1 MKFLLML
8 ALLMALPPLSPPER
22 EKQAVII
29 ATGTV
34 VSQTEKIETVD
45 KGTNTVYTVQ
55 FAPDRTLKG
64 KAPSNLTF
72 TYWRTG
78 KRPQGWAGPQGQN
91 SALSKGQKAT
101 VFLQGDE
108 KGYRLLEPNGWDA
121 VR

>member
-1 MKFLLML
+1 MKILLLL
-8 ALLMALPPLSPPER
+8 ALLMALPPLSPSTR

-34 VSQTEKIETVD
+34 VTQTEKVETAD
-45 KGTNTVYTVQ
+45 NGSNSVYTVQ
-55 FAPDRTLKG
+55 FAPDRVIKG
-64 KAPSNLTF
+64 KAPSNLSF
-72 TYWRTG
+72 TYWQPK

-101 VFLQGDE
+101 VFLTGDE
-108 KGYRLLEPNGWDA
+108 KGYRLLEPNGWGP